1 MASRNVSSK
10 LLTPQEN
17 DIFFGLVGS
26 KSAVS
31 KDYGDLMNSDL
42 YMFTKVK
49 TTVFLMIVCCFRVNS
64 AVVRSL
70 HACIALPSSLAL
82 AIAKYR

>member
-42 YMFTKVK
+42 YVYKSQNNS
-49 TTVFLMIVCCFRVNS
+49 VFNDCL
-64 AVVRSL
+64 L
-70 HACIALPSSLAL
+70 LPG
-82 AIAKYR
+82 